1 MTRTWP
7 LAATALGLLAL
18 SAAPPPAA
26 AADAPSIAVASSL
39 RPVLPAIAA
48 RFEAATGE
56 RLRLSY
62 ASSGKL
68 TRQILRGA
76 PFELFLAA
84 DAQYP
89 RRLVV
94 AGRTPGEGT
103 VYAYGRIGLFV
114 PTGSPL
120 AADGRLDDLRAQLAA
135 GRVQRLAI
143 PNPEHA
149 PYGVRARQ
157 ALRHAKLWEAIQ
169 PHLVRGENAAQAAQF
184 AASGSAD
191 GGIVPAS
198 LALTPRLRAAGRFD
212 PVPGGWYEP
221 LEHRMVLLAGASD
234 TARRFH
240 DFLLSEPAR
249 ELLRAGGFA
258 LPAGAGQP

>member
-1 MTRTWP
+1 MTRTLLRAVAALGWLA
-7 LAATALGLLAL
+7 LAAV
-18 SAAPPPAA
+18 PPAA
-26 AADAPSIAVASSL
+26 AAEAPSIAVASSL

-48 RFEAATGE
+48 RFEAATGM
-56 RLRLSY
+56 RPRLSY

-89 RRLVV
+89 QRLVA
-94 AGRTPGEGT
+94 AGRTRGAGT
-103 VYAYGRIGLFV
+103 IYAYGRLGLFA
-114 PTGSPL
+114 PSGSPL
-120 AADGRLDDLRAQLAA
+120 AADGRLDDLRRQLAA
-135 GRVQRLAI
+135 GRVQRFAI
-143 PNPEHA
+143 PNPAHA

-157 ALRHAKLWEAIQ
+157 ALQHANLWAALQ

-184 AASGSAD
+184 ASSGSTD
-191 GGIVPAS
+191 GGLVPAS

-212 PVPGGWYEP
+212 PLPDGWYRP
-221 LEHRMVLLAGASD
+221 LEHRMVLLAGAGD

-240 DFLLSEPAR
+240 DFLLTEPAR
-249 ELLRAGGFA
+249 ALLREGGFA
-258 LPAGAGQP
+258 VPAAAGQP

>member
-1 MTRTWP
+1 MTRTML
-7 LAATALGLLAL
+7 LAAAALGWLAL
-18 SAAPPPAA
+18 AAAPSAAV
-26 AADAPSIAVASSL
+26 ADAPSIAVASSL

-48 RFEAATGE
+48 RFEAATGA

-68 TRQILRGA
+68 TRQVLRGA

-89 RRLVV
+89 RRLIA
-94 AGRTPGEGT
+94 AGRTLGEGT
-103 VYAYGRIGLFV
+103 VYAHGRIGLFV
-114 PTGSPL
+114 PQGSPL
-120 AADGRLDDLRAQLAA
+120 AADGRLQDLRRQLAA
-135 GRVQRLAI
+135 GRVQRFAI
-143 PNPEHA
+143 PNPAHA

-157 ALRHAKLWEAIQ
+157 ALEHAGLWQAIQ

-198 LALTPRLRAAGRFD
+198 LAVTPRLRAAGRFD
-212 PVPGGWYEP
+212 PVPADWYRP
-221 LEHRMVLLAGASD
+221 LEHRMVLLTGAGD

-240 DFLLSEPAR
+240 DFLLGETAR

-258 LPAGAGQP
+258 VPAAAGQP